1 MNMLT
6 AEERRKRL
14 SPAQKHLIKWYA
26 MLGLEEETVCGIM
39 SMLTTKERLT
49 AMLDFMADTVTPT
62 EQEILKELARIV
74 KAFPK
79 NSH

>member
-1 MNMLT
+1 MLT
-6 AEERRKRL
+6 AEEQQKML
-14 SPAQKHLIKWYA
+14 NPAQKHLIKWYA
-26 MLGLEEETVCGIM
+26 MLGLEKETVCGIM
-39 SMLTTKERLT
+39 AFLTTEERQA